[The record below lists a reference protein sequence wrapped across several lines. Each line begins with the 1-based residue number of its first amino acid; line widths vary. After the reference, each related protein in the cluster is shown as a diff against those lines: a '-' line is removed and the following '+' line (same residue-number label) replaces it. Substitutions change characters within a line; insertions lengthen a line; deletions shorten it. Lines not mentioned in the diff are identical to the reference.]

1 MQIHDLPYPDPG
13 LPDARSGPRFLLW
26 LGRNQLGGQLKS
38 LCWGLL
44 HFLSVASLPYG
55 VGFAVQAV
63 VDGSGSRLA
72 LAGGLILLLGAALA
86 LGDTMLHRTAVTNW
100 ITAAARVQQLLAR
113 RTAALGA
120 ALTRRVAAGEV
131 VAVSTGDVEKIGWF
145 VEALSRFAAAALTVV
160 VVCVGLVL
168 YQPALGIVVAVGMPV
183 LALAVLPLL
192 PRATRRADQQREK
205 AGRAT
210 ELASDTVAGLRVLR
224 GIGGEELFL
233 DRYRRAS
240 QEVRTAAVRSARMWS
255 LISAVQVLLPGL
267 LLIAVVWYGIELARQ
282 GRITVG
288 ELVTV
293 YSAVMI
299 LNYPLRHFE
308 EIAMAYSFSRPSAQ
322 RAARV
327 LSLERVTEPGGLR
340 ASEAP
345 AGDLYDPVTGLLA
358 PAGRLTAV
366 VCGDPDLAGRLAD
379 RLGGHPTDADTGT
392 RSASASASGD
402 GSGSGSDSHSGSGSD
417 PAEAATPVTAL
428 PSVLLGGV
436 PLDELPLDTARTA
449 VLVQDKDPVLL
460 SGTLAELLDVPSSG
474 SVRPAEAL
482 AAAQCAD
489 VLDALS
495 QASLDDD
502 PMNARITERGR
513 SLSGGQRQ
521 RLALARSL
529 VTDPEAL
536 VLDEPTSAVDSHTEA
551 RIAEGLRALRSG
563 RTTVVLTSSPLLLDR
578 ADRVVLVHEGT
589 VAAVGEHRELVLN
602 EPRYRA
608 VVTRETDEE
617 AASAALS
624 RNAGT
629 SPHGE
634 PGLGDAGI
642 EELTEIEETA

>member
-340 ASEAP
+340 AAEAP

-402 GSGSGSDSHSGSGSD
+402 GSGSGSDSDSGSGSD

-529 VTDPEAL
+529 LTDPEAL

-589 VAAVGEHRELVLN
+589 VAAVGEHRELVLTQ
-602 EPRYRA
+602 PRYRA